1 MVGSTHTSV
10 GRTSDDS
17 LEKTTEPRSI
27 NGHLK
32 GYVCS
37 DVVFNLSNKVLS
49 DTEINILDIRIYAYT
64 FVY

>member
-1 MVGSTHTSV
+1 MVGSTQTSV

-32 GYVCS
+32 G
-37 DVVFNLSNKVLS
+37 
-49 DTEINILDIRIYAYT
+49 
-64 FVY
+64 